1 MPPKLLYAV
10 GFAATALAADLV
22 AIAGPTIRPTY
33 AAQAQS
39 PEIPVTAQT
48 TQSLTAQAGMVET
61 VLYFETESMAVRIFR
76 NGPDLFMNLYDKE
89 TDVVQVN
96 GTPAEIVPSSRDQM
110 VYKNSLGEAD
120 RFARINVRGET
131 ELEII
136 APDGTVVLQ
145 EPGFNA
151 RVAVP
156 SGETNFEGNNFAPG
170 TAAIVI
176 SREYANLRAEPRLGS
191 DILGSAERRE
201 LVDVLDRI
209 GNPEDG
215 FIWYQV
221 SYDDIT
227 GWIRGDLLQPTQ

>member
-1 MPPKLLYAV
+1 MAPNCFSAAGLLTTSLATVLMPSLVLGMEP
-10 GFAATALAADLV
+10 GFAANSPNLAS
-22 AIAGPTIRPTY
+22 P
-33 AAQAQS
+33 AASS
-39 PEIPVTAQT
+39 PSPIWM
-48 TQSLTAQAGMVET
+48 AQAGSIET

-76 NGPDLFMNLYDKE
+76 SGSDLFMNLYNKA
-89 TDVVQVN
+89 TDIVEVN
-96 GTPAEIVPSSRDQM
+96 GAPAEIVPSTRDQM

-120 RFARINVRGET
+120 RFARINVQGET
-131 ELEII
+131 ELEIV
-136 APDGTVVLQ
+136 APDGTVILK

-151 RVAVP
+151 RVAIA

-191 DILGSAERRE
+191 EVLGSADRRE
-201 LVDVLDRI
+201 IVDVLDRV

-221 SYDDIT
+221 VYNGIT
-227 GWIRGDLLQPTQ
+227 GWVRGDLLQPA